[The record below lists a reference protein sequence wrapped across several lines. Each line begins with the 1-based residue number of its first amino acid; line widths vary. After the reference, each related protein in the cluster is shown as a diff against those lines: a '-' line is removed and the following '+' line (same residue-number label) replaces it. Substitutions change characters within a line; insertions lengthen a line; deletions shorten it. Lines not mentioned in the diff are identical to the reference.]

1 MREDT
6 VTTKVYQF
14 DELSDRAK
22 DKARDWWRDCENQE
36 FGQQIELEFA
46 ETAANLLGIE
56 FDTKTVKLMSGRT
69 WQESVIYWSGFGS
82 QGDGA
87 SFKGRY
93 SFAAD
98 SPDKIHAEFGKDKEL
113 WQIAVDLAELQ
124 SKNNNSLSAKIDQR
138 GNYVHS
144 GTMHI
149 DWAER
154 VDGEDVTAG
163 AEEELERI
171 LRAFADWIYDGLRQE
186 YDYRMSNEAVDDS
199 IRANEYEFTET
210 GKRY

>member
-14 DELSDRAK
+14 DELSDKAK
-22 DKARDWWRDCENQE
+22 EKARDWWRDCENQE

-46 ETAANLLGIE
+46 ETAAGILGIE
-56 FDTKTVKLMSGRT
+56 FDTRTVKLMGGGTR
-69 WQESVIYWSGFGS
+69 QEPIIYWRGFNN

-93 SFAAD
+93 HFEAD
-98 SPDKIHAEFGKDKEL
+98 TPAKIRAEFGRDEAI
-113 WQIAVDLAELQ
+113 WRIADDLAELQ
-124 SKNNNSLSAKIDQR
+124 AKAGSLTAKISQK

-144 GTMHI
+144 GTMCV
-149 DWAER
+149 DWIER
-154 VDGEDVTAG
+154 EDGEDVLAG
-163 AEEELERI
+163 AEEELER
-171 LRAFADWIYDGLRQE
+171 LMRAFADWIYEGLREE
-186 YDYRMSNEAVDDS
+186 YNYRMSDESVDDS
-199 IRANEYEFTET
+199 IRANECEFTET